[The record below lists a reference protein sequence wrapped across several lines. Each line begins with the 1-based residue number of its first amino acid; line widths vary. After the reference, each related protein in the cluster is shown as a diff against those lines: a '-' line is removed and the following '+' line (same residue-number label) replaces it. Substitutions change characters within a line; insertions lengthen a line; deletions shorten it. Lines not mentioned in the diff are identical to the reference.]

1 MKAVTGRTKRL
12 IQALE
17 DDKIFP
23 TGIYSVREVHDTLVA
38 TGNLLDG
45 DMKVASVGRY
55 IGAARRWGYNDEHNH
70 NARYSKNGAPFP
82 ELGRHKERPV
92 APQISFEEMSNN
104 DMDRFKARSCATLQG
119 VEQLLKAAQA
129 QNERLSRMEDMLSK
143 VQRIVGE
150 HLEDATNAYGSEAG
164 KLDAIFKLVKHLTDE
179 FDGVKP

>member
-1 MKAVTGRTKRL
+1 MKISKEAMDLKTARVVDLIKSITDQERFDRLTLKLDYLNKYRERVGDTAITLATDACVKDGTCYINNTRSWGR
-12 IQALE
+12 
-17 DDKIFP
+17 
-23 TGIYSVREVHDTLVA
+23 G
-38 TGNLLDG
+38 
-45 DMKVASVGRY
+45 MKPKKM
-55 IGAARRWGYNDEHNH
+55 E
-70 NARYSKNGAPFP
+70 
-82 ELGRHKERPV
+82 PV
-92 APQISFEEMSNN
+92 APPLPFEEMPNN

-119 VEQLLKAAQA
+119 VEQLLKAVQV

>member
-23 TGIYSVREVHDTLVA
+23 TTPL
-38 TGNLLDG
+38 
-45 DMKVASVGRY
+45 
-55 IGAARRWGYNDEHNH
+55 
-70 NARYSKNGAPFP
+70 P
-82 ELGRHKERPV
+82 
-92 APQISFEEMSNN
+92 FEEMPNN

-119 VEQLLKAAQA
+119 VEQLLKAVQV